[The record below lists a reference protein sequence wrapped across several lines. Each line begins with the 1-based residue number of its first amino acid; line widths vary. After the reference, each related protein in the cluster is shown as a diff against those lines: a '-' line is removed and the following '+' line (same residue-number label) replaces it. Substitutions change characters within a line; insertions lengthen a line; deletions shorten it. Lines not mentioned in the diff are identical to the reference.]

1 MKDDT
6 VKFVLS
12 QIEKEYETYKAEW
25 VAKGA
30 DAVWENSFRINARCC
45 IKDFLLDGELPE
57 NKINSLYVKCNGQV
71 ISTLVDE
78 YIDSEYYDIAQYSDL
93 KDLVENFLRRE

>member
-1 MKDDT
+1 M
-6 VKFVLS
+6 
-12 QIEKEYETYKAEW
+12 
-25 VAKGA
+25 
-30 DAVWENSFRINARCC
+30 
-45 IKDFLLDGELPE
+45 DGELPE